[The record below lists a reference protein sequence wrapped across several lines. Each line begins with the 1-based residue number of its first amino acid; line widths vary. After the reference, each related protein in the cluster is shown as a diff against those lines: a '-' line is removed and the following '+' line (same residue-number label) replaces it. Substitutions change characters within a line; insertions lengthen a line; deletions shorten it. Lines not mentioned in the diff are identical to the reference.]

1 MFKHLIK
8 KIAKPRTKKKEIVMT
23 VKFTFEA
30 FNDNEDEAKEDVK
43 RFKNW
48 MKDQFT
54 EWDNSILQYFLYAYG
69 LQQGAGDE
77 KYKLEQHIDKIIKD
91 ESSTVE
97 EITEFMKDVKEDI
110 IEEGNEEYIED
121 HDKKSEDVEEDVEQ
135 EEDIIDDKE
144 DPKQKTVEVRK
155 KPQKQIKLK
164 DV

>member
-1 MFKHLIK
+1 MFKRLIK
-8 KIAKPRTKKKEIVMT
+8 KIAKPRTKKKEIVLT
-23 VKFTFEA
+23 TKFTFEV

-43 RFKNW
+43 RFKEW

-54 EWDNSILQYFLYAYG
+54 QWDSSILQYFLYAYG
-69 LQQGAGDE
+69 LQQNAEDE
-77 KYKLEQHIDKIIKD
+77 KYKLEVHIDKIVKD
-91 ESSTVE
+91 ESSTVG

-121 HDKKSEDVEEDVEQ
+121 HDKKPKDVQEDIEQ
-135 EEDIIDDKE
+135 EDIIDDKE
-144 DPKQKTVEVRK
+144 DPTQKTVEVRK